1 MEAGAESTGAME
13 SAGAAEETEY
23 TSQELEQQEQL
34 AYDQKQQQQSQAAG
48 KESAEDRQI
57 REASEKKALAELGE
71 QDMEKIVTLK
81 VNGEVMKMPL
91 KEAVKH
97 FQLERV
103 SQDKMR
109 EARQA
114 KEMAAQLIQ
123 LAKNDPDKFFD
134 VTGIDADTFAESR
147 LARKYELMM
156 MSPEQRE
163 LFELKQWKEQ
173 QEQMLRQAQEEEER
187 QALTQAE
194 AQEMASIEK
203 EIVEAWQESGLPKH
217 KVFGQFMAA
226 QMLSHQ
232 KRTGEA
238 LQAKEAAAIVK
249 KDFLRNV
256 GEILTS
262 LDAPAILDV
271 IPKDVLAKVRQ
282 FDVDR
287 VTGKAAS
294 KVGGGRPGNN
304 PVTKP
309 SNKNSKPMSDLEWR
323 DYVRNLASQTSD

>member
-13 SAGAAEETEY
+13 SQDLSEQTEY

-34 AYDQKQQQQSQAAG
+34 AYDQKQQQSQAAG

-57 REASEKKALAELGE
+57 REENEKKLAELGE

-194 AQEMASIEK
+194 AQEMQSLEK

-249 KDFLRNV
+249 RDFLRNV

-271 IPKDVLAKVRQ
+271 IPKDVLSKVRQ
-282 FDVDR
+282 YDVER

-294 KVGGGRPGNN
+294 KIGGGRPGNN
-304 PVTKP
+304 PVTKS
-309 SNKNSKPMSDLEWR
+309 SNKNAKPMSDLEWR